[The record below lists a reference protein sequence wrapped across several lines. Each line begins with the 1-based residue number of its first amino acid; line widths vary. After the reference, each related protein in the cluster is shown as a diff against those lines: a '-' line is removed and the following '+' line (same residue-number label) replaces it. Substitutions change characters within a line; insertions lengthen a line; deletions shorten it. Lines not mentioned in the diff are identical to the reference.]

1 MKCLVWK
8 ALSLNSKK
16 TKLFTKVE
24 RLISFRNLRPKK
36 KEGFLKVI
44 SIFSFLG
51 IMLGVAILIVV
62 MSVMNGFK
70 TDLTKKILG
79 LNPHIVIQSNNFKI
93 EDEFIKKL
101 EKKNLDINISKTFS
115 GEGIIITGENAKGI
129 IIKGIDTKSVKA
141 VNFLE
146 KNISKGN
153 LKNFKKNTAFI
164 GAELS
169 FNLNLDVGDKIN
181 LMSSAFVATP
191 FGGLPK
197 QETFTVAGI
206 FNTGFNEFD
215 QNFVFL
221 QLSDALSIF
230 DKNYHELNLEIY
242 LPDPMK
248 ADKVKKKI
256 QQLNQNFFIYSWTDL
271 NKSFFSALKVER
283 NVMFI
288 ILTLILIVAAFNI
301 ISGLTILIK
310 NKTKE
315 IAILKT
321 LGLSNNSIKKVFF
334 LTGFTIGFFATITG
348 VLLGVFIALNIE
360 KLRIVL
366 SSIFNFEIFPSDVY
380 FLDQLPSE
388 INIYSIVMIAIFS
401 LIVSALASYFPAMGI
416 SKMKTF
422 KALKYE

>member
-1 MKCLVWK
+1 M
-8 ALSLNSKK
+8 
-16 TKLFTKVE
+16 FTKVE
-24 RLISFRNLRPKK
+24 RLISLRNLRPKK

-44 SIFSFLG
+44 SIFSFVG
-51 IMLGVAILIVV
+51 IVLGVSTLIVV

-93 EDEFIKKL
+93 EDKFIKKL
-101 EKKNLDINISKTFS
+101 EKKFLNINISKAYS

-129 IIKGIDTKSVKA
+129 IIKGVDTKNITT

-146 KNISKGN
+146 KVISKGN
-153 LKNFKKNTAFI
+153 LDNFKKNTAYI

-169 FNLNLDVGDKIN
+169 FNLDLDVGDKIN
-181 LMSSAFVATP
+181 LMSSAFIATP

-197 QETFTVAGI
+197 QETLTIAGI
-206 FNTGFNEFD
+206 FNTGFYEFD

-221 QLSDALSIF
+221 NLTDALSIF
-230 DKNYHELNLEIY
+230 DKDSFEQNLEIY

-248 ADKVKKKI
+248 ADKIKQKI
-256 QQLNQNFFIYSWTDL
+256 QQQNQNFFIYSWTDL

-283 NVMFI
+283 NVMFV

-348 VLLGVFIALNIE
+348 VILGITFALNIE
-360 KLRIVL
+360 KLRIIL
-366 SSIFNFEIFPSDVY
+366 SKLFNFEIFPSDVY

-388 INIYSIVMIAIFS
+388 INIYSVLMISIFS
-401 LIVSALASYFPAMGI
+401 LIVSALASYLPAMII

-422 KALKYE
+422 QALKYE